1 VVEWVELISVAG
13 SSIFLVD
20 LEGHVDGFPG
30 RIFGAEV
37 NGGPITIV
45 DTNPE
50 GVTAG
55 TEIISTPTEV
65 IFLTLFLQV
74 QL

>member
-1 VVEWVELISVAG
+1 MEWVSDQCAG

-20 LEGHVDGFPG
+20 LEVLWFPG

-45 DTNPE
+45 DTNYA

-55 TEIISTPTEV
+55 TEIFLLKSI
-65 IFLTLFLQV
+65 IFLFLQV